1 MSPGASNIGVLACAA
16 TEYDPA
22 EQTEKIVLLAL
33 LIACGGDPPAPAP
46 QPQADAGSSSVAAAL
61 ASLQEGNTPDPTP
74 VDKEPPAVPEEVAD
88 RAPAEKTS
96 SGGRSDS
103 PECRAARAE
112 REAHQE
118 KIDRYREND
127 VIQAEQRWLWSQDAV
142 AACAADLGGCATDGE
157 KYQDHLVNEKHQLA
171 AYEAAQFK
179 LSELEAGFYEID
191 QSIAEACGT
200 GR

>member
-46 QPQADAGSSSVAAAL
+46 QPQADAGSSSVAA
-61 ASLQEGNTPDPTP
+61 G
-74 VDKEPPAVPEEVAD
+74 
-88 RAPAEKTS
+88 
-96 SGGRSDS
+96 
-103 PECRAARAE
+103 AE